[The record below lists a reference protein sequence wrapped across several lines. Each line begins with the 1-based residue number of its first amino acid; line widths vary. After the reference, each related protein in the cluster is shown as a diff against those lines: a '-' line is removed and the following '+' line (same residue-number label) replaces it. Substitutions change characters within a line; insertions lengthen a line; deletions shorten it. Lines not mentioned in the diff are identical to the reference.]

1 MAPSHIDTLEPALD
15 PEWLGEVHPDIVA
28 IYRYWRGKA
37 GGRAM
42 PSRADLDPADLV
54 RYLPSL
60 MLVDV
65 EHGPER
71 PNYVYRLVGTRE
83 VAVRG
88 SDPTGKPVTTHCFG
102 RSLDDAL
109 ENYDQVVATR
119 APWIDRAQLLSF
131 DAMILDLDKLFLP
144 LSSDGSTV
152 DIILV
157 YTVQEKLS

>member
-1 MAPSHIDTLEPALD
+1 MDAAIDPGIDPA
-15 PEWLGEVHPDIVA
+15 WLGEVHPDIVA

-37 GGRAM
+37 AARPM

-54 RYLPSL
+54 PYLPSL

-65 EHGPER
+65 EPGPER
-71 PNYVYRLVGTRE
+71 PNYIYRLVGTRE

-144 LSSDGSTV
+144 LSSDGRAV